1 MDDLFKRYQI
11 DIDIYKFTKKIN
23 SKECANS
30 TIPFTIHDFNKD
42 LIQYNNENY
51 DKDFNLTIN
60 SNPQYNNKILDGKIV
75 FFNYNLEYILDKINY
90 IDGVNNFSNSKNK
103 FTVDG
108 IYVNTYTCGVYK
120 AYIIY

>member
-1 MDDLFKRYQI
+1 MTTSF
-11 DIDIYKFTKKIN
+11 F
-23 SKECANS
+23 
-30 TIPFTIHDFNKD
+30 F
-42 LIQYNNENY
+42 YNNLKNIELINKISNKYTEKDGYILVENY